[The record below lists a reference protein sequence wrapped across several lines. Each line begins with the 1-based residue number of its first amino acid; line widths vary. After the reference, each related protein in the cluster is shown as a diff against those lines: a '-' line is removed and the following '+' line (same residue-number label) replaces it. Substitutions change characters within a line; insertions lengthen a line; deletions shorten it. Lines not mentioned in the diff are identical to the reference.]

1 VCGREPTDTLS
12 DMVTTRAFLERTP
25 VALAHRGGA
34 LYAPNV
40 GLENTL
46 TAFGNAVD
54 LGYTHLE
61 TDVHVTRDGLLVAF
75 HDTRLDRVSNAR
87 GRIRDLP
94 WSEVSHAEVGDGG
107 HVPLLTDVLDAW
119 PDINLNIDL
128 KAPGTAEPL
137 WRVIEERG
145 LHDQVCVGSFSQR
158 NISHFRRLS
167 HGSVATA
174 AAQVGTALA
183 RFGPGA
189 LTAIFRTPADVFQV
203 PPSIPVRGRSVPVVT
218 RRLVDTAHRYG
229 KQVHVW
235 TIDDPGMMRRLL
247 DLGVDGLVSDRI
259 DVLKDV
265 LVERG
270 QWTGRT

>member
-1 VCGREPTDTLS
+1 MPGYAPL
-12 DMVTTRAFLERTP
+12 VTTRAYLSRTP
-25 VALAHRGGA
+25 VALAHRGGS
-34 LYAPNV
+34 LYAPNL
-40 GLENTL
+40 GLENTM

-61 TDVHVTRDGLLVAF
+61 TDVHLTRDGRLVAF

-87 GRIRDLP
+87 GLIRDLP

-137 WRVIEERG
+137 WRLVQERG

-158 NISHFRRLS
+158 NISQFRRLARAT
-167 HGSVATA
+167 VATA
-174 AAQVGTALA
+174 AAEVGTALA
-183 RFGPGA
+183 RFAPGV
-189 LTAIFRTPADVFQV
+189 LTRIFRTPADVFQV
-203 PPSIPVRGRSVPVVT
+203 PPSIPMRGRPVRIVT
-218 RRLVDTAHRYG
+218 AQFVETAHRYG

-235 TIDDPGMMRRLL
+235 TIDDADEMRRLL
-247 DLGVDGLVSDRI
+247 DLGVDGIVSDRI
-259 DVLKDV
+259 DVLKEV

-270 QWTGRT
+270 AWTGRT